1 MESGNFEHA
10 LAKLETL
17 VHRLERGDLPLEE
30 GLTAFEEGVN
40 LSRLCQD
47 RLEAAEKRIL
57 TLSGEKAILAPK
69 GKAPETTADSS
80 FV

>member
-10 LAKLETL
+10 LARLEAL

-30 GLTAFEEGVN
+30 GLTAFEEGVA
-40 LSRLCQD
+40 LSRVCQD
-47 RLEAAEKRIL
+47 RLDAAEKRIL
-57 TLSGEKAILAPK
+57 TLSGAEAILAPK
-69 GKAPETTADSS
+69 GKAPETTADTA